1 MPLPRVRRRVP
12 DEDDL
17 VDGPV
22 ARTLLALA
30 APLVAQNVVRVIQ
43 QVVDAFWVGRV
54 GEAAVGAV
62 GLVIPVLAAAFA
74 LLVAPFL
81 GTQVL
86 VSRRVGA
93 DDRSGARAAVG
104 AGVVLSLAVGVAAGA
119 VLVGGAPRIVA
130 LLGAGDEVG
139 PLAATYLAV
148 VAAGLPLAG
157 ASDAVEA
164 GYTGWG
170 DTRLSL
176 AVNVVTVGVNLAL
189 DPVLVLGLGPV
200 PALGVRGAGY
210 ATVAGYAAGLALAL
224 ALLDRRRVLAVG
236 NLVPSRADVRETL
249 AVGVPVTGRRLLSAV
264 VRILLVGFVAAVA
277 GAPGLAA
284 YTVGARVASVAFVP
298 AQGLSQAAQSMIGQ
312 NLGAA
317 RPGRAD
323 RTALVGVGLAAGA
336 LALVGV
342 AQWLVPGPV
351 AAAFVPDLSAAGRAH
366 ARTYLRVLAYGYP
379 AIGAADLV
387 VAGFNA
393 AKRTRVGLVAD
404 LLKYW
409 AVRLPV
415 ASLALPAVGPALG
428 VEAVFWAVTLSNVAA
443 AAGLAAYFARE
454 RRRGLFAG
462 ATAGAAASGGDD

>member
-1 MPLPRVRRRVP
+1 MSG
-12 DEDDL
+12 EADL
-17 VDGPV
+17 REGPV

-30 APLVAQNVVRVIQ
+30 APLVAQNVVRVVQ

-62 GLVIPVLAAAFA
+62 GLSVPVLAAAFA
-74 LLVAPFL
+74 LLVAPFV

-93 DDRSGARAAVG
+93 DDHRGARAAVA
-104 AGVVLSLAVGVAAGA
+104 AGVALSLVVGVAAGA
-119 VLVGGAPRIVA
+119 VLVVGASRIVG
-130 LLGAGDEVG
+130 LLGAGGDVA

-157 ASDAVEA
+157 VSDAVEA

-170 DTRLSL
+170 ATRLSL

-189 DPVLVLGLGPV
+189 DPVLVLGPGPV
-200 PALGVRGAGY
+200 PALGVRGAAY

-224 ALLDRRRVLAVG
+224 ALLGRRRVLAVDE
-236 NLVPSRADVRETL
+236 LVPSPADVRETL
-249 AVGVPVTGRRLLSAV
+249 AVGAPVTGRRLLAAAVRVALVAV
-264 VRILLVGFVAAVA
+264 VAVVA

-298 AQGLSQAAQSMIGQ
+298 AQGLSQAAQSMVGQ

-317 RPGRAD
+317 RPDRAD
-323 RTALVGVGLAAGA
+323 RTALVGLGLAAGL
-336 LALVGV
+336 LALVGA
-342 AQWLVPGPV
+342 AQWLAPGPV
-351 AAAFVPDLSAAGRAH
+351 AAAFVPDLSAAGRAD

-379 AIGAADLV
+379 AIGAGALV

-404 LLKYW
+404 LVKYW
-409 AVRLPV
+409 GVRLPL
-415 ASLALPAVGPALG
+415 ATLALPSVGPAFG
-428 VEAVFWAVTLSNVAA
+428 VEAVFWAVTVSNVVA
-443 AAGLAAYFARE
+443 AAGLTVYFSRAR
-454 RRRGLFAG
+454 RGGLFAR
-462 ATAGAAASGGDD
+462 ATERGGGPEG